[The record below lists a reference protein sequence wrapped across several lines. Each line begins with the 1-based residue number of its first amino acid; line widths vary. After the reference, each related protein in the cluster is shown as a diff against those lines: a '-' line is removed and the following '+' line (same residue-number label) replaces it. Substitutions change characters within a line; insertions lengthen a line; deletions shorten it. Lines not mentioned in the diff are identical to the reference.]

1 MHEYCQKKR
10 LLEIQGLKMAAE
22 LIDQKKTERR
32 RLEQMRA
39 AKQKAREEAKGKS

>member
-1 MHEYCQKKR
+1 MHEYCQRKR

-22 LIDQKKTERR
+22 LIDRKKAEK

-39 AKQKAREEAKGKS
+39 AKQKAREESVGKS